1 MSNHYHLFLQTPEP
15 NLVAGMSWLQN
26 TLTRRHNVR
35 QRKWGRVFGDR
46 YKTALVEGE
55 QRYDYQTL
63 MDDIHLN
70 PVRARIVSPV
80 AKQSVL
86 DYPRSS
92 AANAGQQLRRL
103 ERMKAQARI
112 PSEPRLFIEEA
123 EQAKT

>member
-1 MSNHYHLFLQTPEP
+1 
-15 NLVAGMSWLQN
+15 
-26 TLTRRHNVR
+26 
-35 QRKWGRVFGDR
+35 
-46 YKTALVEGE
+46 VEGE

-70 PVRARIVSPV
+70 PVRTRIVSPV

-86 DYPRSS
+86 DDPLSS

-112 PSEPRLFIEEA
+112 PSELCFYLEQA

>member
-1 MSNHYHLFLQTPEP
+1 
-15 NLVAGMSWLQN
+15 
-26 TLTRRHNVR
+26 
-35 QRKWGRVFGDR
+35 
-46 YKTALVEGE
+46 
-55 QRYDYQTL
+55 
-63 MDDIHLN
+63 
-70 PVRARIVSPV
+70 
-80 AKQSVL
+80 VL